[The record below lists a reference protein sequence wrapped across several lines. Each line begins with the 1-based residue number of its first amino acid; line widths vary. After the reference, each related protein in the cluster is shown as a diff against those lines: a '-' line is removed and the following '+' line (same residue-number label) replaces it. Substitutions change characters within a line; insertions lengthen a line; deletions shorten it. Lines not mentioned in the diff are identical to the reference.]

1 MAKWFK
7 VDRLS
12 YAPRIEEVEVTRETT
27 HKIQIEGGRGR
38 PVNKQTDWQNFFPT
52 YLEARNFGREKLQRE
67 IEAREAGLDVMKAR
81 LERFKSDYP

>member
-1 MAKWFK
+1 MVKWFK
-7 VDRLS
+7 IDRLS
-12 YAPRIEEVEVTRETT
+12 YAPQIEEVEVTRETT

-38 PVNKQTDWQNFFPT
+38 PINKRSDWQSFFPT

-67 IEAREAGLDVMKAR
+67 IETREFEVNTLKAR